1 MCSRR
6 RWVLAFVVLVT
17 ATLSLPL
24 GLLAQPREVPGDAV
38 QSPSDGPSAKEPA
51 SDKDGLKDAL
61 LRELKE
67 AFDALDGMAGEDSD
81 REDGF
86 LRDADAALTRI
97 REENRRALA
106 QARRQVRI
114 LDCHC
119 PNIVLFLLNGVGYG
133 DLGAY
138 GQPLIKTPIAD
149 ILAAQGTQF
158 WQFYAGSCE
167 SVASRGT
174 LYSGQSTARAEQV
187 GEDWIAVRE
196 RDFTLAESLYQGGY
210 ETGLFGVW
218 GAGPI
223 ERAGHPNSQ
232 GFKCFFGYLD
242 DQTALDF
249 YPPTLWRNGDQVPLT
264 GNRDGARTQYAPDVI
279 VDAAKRFIDAECKR
293 PFFLTVAFPMT
304 ISGSGQEVPDLNP
317 YADLDWSTADKT
329 RAAMITRVDR
339 YMGQIVQRLQ
349 ERRVL
354 NRTIVIITSD
364 RGPPSAAEGATDR
377 FLPTGILRGR
387 KGELYE
393 GGIRVPL
400 IVSWPG
406 NPLAPPESDL
416 CWGMWDLLP
425 TLCDLT
431 GTWHRP
437 KAIDGI
443 SVAGRLSGS
452 APGEIPPGSPLY
464 WEKHAGG
471 LAQAARIGDWKG
483 IRSRAAGPWELYDL
497 KTDAAEST
505 DVAAQ
510 HAHVVKRIDE
520 LVKLLR
526 P

>member
-1 MCSRR
+1 
-6 RWVLAFVVLVT
+6 L
-17 ATLSLPL
+17 
-24 GLLAQPREVPGDAV
+24 DAV
-38 QSPSDGPSAKEPA
+38 DDIPGQ
-51 SDKDGLKDAL
+51 
-61 LRELKE
+61 
-67 AFDALDGMAGEDSD
+67 D
-81 REDGF
+81 RDTADQV
-86 LRDADAALTRI
+86 LRDADAAMTRI
-97 REENRRALA
+97 REENRRALE
-106 QARRQVRI
+106 QVNRQVRI
-114 LDCHC
+114 VNSHC

-133 DLGAY
+133 DLGVY
-138 GQPLIKTPIAD
+138 GQQLIKTPIAD

-158 WQFYAGSCE
+158 WQFYAGSSE

-174 LYSGQSTARAEQV
+174 LYSGKSTARGEQA
-187 GEDWIAVRE
+187 GEDWITVGE

-218 GAGPI
+218 GAGAI
-223 ERAGHPNSQ
+223 ERAGHPNRQ
-232 GFKCFFGYLD
+232 GFKCFLGYLD
-242 DQTALDF
+242 DRSALDF
-249 YPPTLWRNGDQVPLT
+249 YPPKLWRNGDQFALT
-264 GNRDGARTQYAPDVI
+264 GNQGGAKTQYAPDVI
-279 VDAAKRFIDAECKR
+279 VDAAKRFIDAEGKR

-304 ISGSGQEVPDLNP
+304 ISGNGQEVPDLNP
-317 YADLDWSTADKT
+317 YADRDWPTADKT

-364 RGPPSAAEGATDR
+364 RGPPGAAEGAADR
-377 FLPTGILRGR
+377 FLPTGGLRGR
-387 KGELYE
+387 QGELYE

-406 NPLAPPESDL
+406 TPLAPAESDL
-416 CWGMWDLLP
+416 RFGMWDLLP

-437 KAIDGI
+437 KAIDGV

-452 APGEIPPGSPLY
+452 APGELPPGSSLY

-471 LAQAARIGDWKG
+471 LTQAARIGDWKG
-483 IRSRAAGPWELYDL
+483 VRSGTAGPWELYDL
-497 KTDAAEST
+497 KTDAAEAT

-510 HAHVVKRIDE
+510 HADVVNRIDE
-520 LVKLLR
+520 LVKFLR